1 MLSKKGYTLM
11 LKEAYVS
18 LLANQN
24 FDYVKTPMGN
34 GTYLTQPPNGGPAE
48 GSLLSLV
55 HRTITHPTPIDRPR
69 LHFHED

>member
-18 LLANQN
+18 RLANQN

-34 GTYLTQPPNGGPAE
+34 GTYLT
-48 GSLLSLV
+48 
-55 HRTITHPTPIDRPR
+55 
-69 LHFHED
+69 